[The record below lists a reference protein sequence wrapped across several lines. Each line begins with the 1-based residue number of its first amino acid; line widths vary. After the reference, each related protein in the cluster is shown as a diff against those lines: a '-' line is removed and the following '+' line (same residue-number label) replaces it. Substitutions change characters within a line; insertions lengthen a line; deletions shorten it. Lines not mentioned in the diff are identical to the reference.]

1 MPRPDHDSAGAAPSG
16 RGAGHAASWPT
27 RKLVESFLGVSFDFE
42 LRPGEHLQVED
53 PVAAEAASR
62 FRDVLG
68 RFATGV
74 TVVTGTAPDGHP
86 VGLTA
91 QSFASVSLDPPLV
104 MFCPARTSRAWPVI
118 EASGHFCVNLLA
130 HDQEE
135 LSRIMATR
143 GADKFA
149 GVTWAP
155 SPVTGSPRLD
165 GILGHVDC
173 AVEAVHPAGDH
184 YVVIGRVLDLDSTEE
199 SRPLLFYRGRY
210 GSTGD

>member
-1 MPRPDHDSAGAAPSG
+1 VSTPESE
-16 RGAGHAASWPT
+16 
-27 RKLVESFLGVSFDFE
+27 LVEAFLGVSFDFE
-42 LRPGEHLQVED
+42 LRPGETLHVDD
-53 PVAAEAASR
+53 PEGAEAATR
-62 FRDVLG
+62 FREVLG

-74 TVVTGTAPDGHP
+74 TVVTATAPDGHP

-91 QSFASVSLDPPLV
+91 QSFASVSLEPPLV
-104 MFCPARTSRAWPVI
+104 LFCPAKSSRAWPVI

-135 LSRIMATR
+135 LSRVMATR

-149 GVTWAP
+149 GVAWAP
-155 SPVTGSPRLD
+155 SVVTGSPRLA

-173 AVEAVHPAGDH
+173 AIEAVHEAGDH

-199 SRPLLFYRGRY
+199 PRPLLFYRGRY
-210 GSTGD
+210 GTSEA